1 LTTEEEGMRQIS
13 FGKKMEALELYL
25 RGFSTNEIVDKTGI
39 SKGAVIIIIKDARE
53 GKFPQLE
60 LKERIDELHSLSL
73 RLRKEGLDLTQAKLG
88 FTFFRRLWDID
99 VEPEKVK
106 EWAEFCS
113 EISPSPPEGFIP
125 AAIELFHIEKETGKG
140 YSQIAAEAK
149 ELYSQREKLTIE
161 VGDLKAKEGKAK
173 ELKGEVE
180 ESEEKVQKLR
190 LQKEQLEKDI
200 SSLNSFLQ
208 KKAEGLG
215 IPLNELEAKIGEL
228 VLLENEVSN
237 RAKEKNRLEGEIE
250 ALSERQEKLSS
261 RVEKAFSDFEKDIK
275 LIRETSNELAKIA
288 AMKGRYEKEMGYLE
302 WAIRVLPFLSDPDK
316 VSDDDFS
323 LISIVIN
330 CVDKWIQTQ
339 PEWQYSLS
347 LLTWDNIKRHIQTRR
362 SELG

>member
-1 LTTEEEGMRQIS
+1 MKLLPFQTR
-13 FGKKMEALELYL
+13 MEVLDLYL
-25 RGFSTNEIVDKTGI
+25 EGLSGDKVSERTGV
-39 SKGAVIIIIKDARE
+39 SKGAVVSIIKDARE

-73 RLRKEGLDLTQAKLG
+73 RLRKEGLDLAHAKLG

-99 VEPEKVK
+99 VEPGKVK
-106 EWAEFCS
+106 EWIEFCS

-125 AAIELFHIEKETGKG
+125 AAMELFHIEKETGKG
-140 YSQIAAEAK
+140 YSQIAAEVK
-149 ELYSQREKLTIE
+149 ELYSQWEKLTIE

-173 ELKGEVE
+173 ELKGKVE

-200 SSLNSFLQ
+200 SSLNRFLQ

-215 IPLNELEAKIGEL
+215 IPLNELEAKLGEL
-228 VLLENEVSN
+228 VSLENEITN

-250 ALSERQEKLSS
+250 ALTERREKLSS
-261 RVEKAFSDFEKDIK
+261 RVEKTFSDFEKDIK
-275 LIRETSNELAKIA
+275 LIRETGDELAKIA
-288 AMKGRYEKEMGYLE
+288 AMTGRYEKEIEHLE
-302 WAIRVLPFLSDPDK
+302 WATRVLPFLSDPDK
-316 VSDDDFS
+316 VSDDDLS

-339 PEWQYSLS
+339 PEWRYRFYSLN
-347 LLTWDNIKRHIQTRR
+347 WDEIKRHVQSKRT
-362 SELG
+362 EL